1 MTKTFLRN
9 VGVTATLFVLALMF
23 AGQPGSAQLTSGD
36 LTGLITDPSGA
47 AVPGATVEL
56 TNEATGV
63 KAEQTSDAAGE
74 YHFYNLAIG
83 MYDLTVS
90 AKGFAATSANGIP
103 IALNRIGTQN
113 ITLQVGQTATSVEVT
128 ESAGT
133 VDSTTAQITNNYETR
148 LVADLPSAATGQ
160 GVINLSLLS
169 AGVASAGGI
178 GIGEGP
184 SIGGQRPRNNN
195 FTVEGIDN
203 NEKSTTGALIYVP
216 NDAVEEFTVLQNL
229 FQAEFGHSSGGQF
242 NTIVKS
248 GTNEYHGAVFD
259 YLQNRNLNAIDQSLQ
274 NQGFKKNPRYDQ
286 NRLGGNFGGP
296 IIKNKLFFF
305 ADYEYNPIGQT
316 SSTASG
322 LAAPTAAGYA
332 TLAAL
337 PGISQTNLKIVQQ
350 YSPVAPQND
359 LGTQPYTLPN
369 GGMINIPIGTPNIVA
384 PNFENQY
391 YLVTAIDYSLSDKD
405 QLRGRFLYN
414 DTSGFPPTDEPELP
428 AFLLAVPVTNY
439 LGTFTEFHNFTPAV
453 TNEFRFGYSRFN
465 QSLPAGNF
473 KFPGLDEF
481 PNITFD
487 ELGIQLG
494 VNSAS
499 PQFTIQNTYQFTDN
513 LSWVK
518 GRHTFKFGF
527 DGRKYI
533 SPATF
538 TQRARGDYEYTQIT
552 DFLYDL
558 TPADLAERSTGNP
571 VYYGDQIST
580 YAYASDNWKVRP
592 DLTVDLGVRYEF
604 TSVPYSERLQSVNAL
619 ASVPGL
625 INFSTPQPQYK
636 NFAPRIGVAWSP
648 GHSGNTSIRA
658 GFGTAYD
665 VLFDNIGITTLPPQ
679 FSQTVDV
686 TCGAANDWQCPGGF
700 LANGGIPPGASA
712 GTLTAAAARAK
723 TSAYVPNQTLP
734 YSINWTGGVQH
745 SFAKDYVLEVRYV
758 GTRGV
763 HLPTQIQLNQAPIVT
778 STNFLP
784 TYTSNPGQAALN
796 ALPLTLNT
804 LESEYSATGT
814 PSDGGGMLPQYY
826 NAGFQSKITS
836 YQPWGWSLY
845 NALDV
850 QLDRRFSHGLLFRGA
865 YTWSH
870 NIDNSTAEFNT
881 TVFTPRRA
889 ENSQNLTP
897 EKASSALDRR
907 QRLTLTM
914 LYDLPYFSHS
924 QNYFLKNVVGN
935 WEVAPVYTY
944 QSPEYYTVQSD
955 TAGLLNGDGANVD
968 RAIDN
973 VKGIP
978 GTSSAV
984 TALTN
989 SAGNTVAY
997 LANNPN
1003 AQYIQAGVGAY
1014 PNVGR
1019 NTLPGRPIDNIDMTV
1034 AKRVTFHERYRVE
1047 FLAQFFNFFNHPQFV
1062 PDAINNVY
1070 NFVYNAPSYR
1080 TMLIT
1085 GNPAFNNPEAVL
1097 NSNARTIQLVLKFK
1111 F

>member
-1 MTKTFLRN
+1 VFAL
-9 VGVTATLFVLALMF
+9 TLVNQGLA
-23 AGQPGSAQLTSGD
+23 QITSGD
-36 LTGLITDPSGA
+36 LTGLISDASGA
-47 AVPGATVEL
+47 VVPGATVDL

-63 KAEQTSDAAGE
+63 KATQTSDSFGE

-83 MYDLTVS
+83 MYDLSVS
-90 AKGFAATSANGIP
+90 AKGFAPTDAKGVPVLT
-103 IALNRIGTQN
+103 NRMGTQN

-133 VDSTTAQITNNYETR
+133 VDITTAQITNNYETR
-148 LVADLPSAATGQ
+148 VVADLPSSSSGQ

-203 NEKSTTGALIYVP
+203 NEKSTTGQLLYVP
-216 NDAVEEFTVLQNL
+216 NDAVQEFTVLQNI
-229 FQAEFGHSSGGQF
+229 FEAEFGHSSGGQF

-248 GTNEYHGAVFD
+248 GTNEFHGLLYD
-259 YLQNRNLNAIDQSLQ
+259 YLDNRNLNAIDQSNQ
-274 NQGFKKNPRYDQ
+274 NQGFKKNPRYDL
-286 NRLGGNFGGP
+286 NRLGANFGGP
-296 IIKNKLFFF
+296 ILKNKLFFF
-305 ADYEYNPIGQT
+305 ADFEYNPLGQ
-316 SSTASG
+316 SASTVSG

-337 PGISQTNLKIVQQ
+337 PGINATNLKIMQQ
-350 YSPVAPQND
+350 YSPVAPQAD
-359 LGTQPYTLPN
+359 QGTQPYTLPN

-384 PNFENQY
+384 PSWENQY
-391 YLVTAIDYSLSDKD
+391 YLVTSIDYNLSDKD

-414 DTSGFPPTDEPELP
+414 KASGFQPSDEPELP
-428 AFLLAVPVTNY
+428 AFFLPVPTTNY
-439 LGTFTEFHNFTPAV
+439 LATFSEFHNFTPSL
-453 TNEFRFGYSRFN
+453 TNEFRFGFNRFN
-465 QSLPAGNF
+465 NNLPSGNF
-473 KFPGLDEF
+473 KFPGLDQF
-481 PNITFD
+481 PNIQFD
-487 ELGIQLG
+487 ELGIQIG
-494 VNSAS
+494 PNTSS
-499 PQFTIQNTYQFTDN
+499 PQETIQNTYQFTDN
-513 LSWVK
+513 VSWVK
-518 GRHTFKFGF
+518 GAHTFKFGF

-533 SPATF
+533 SPQTF
-538 TQRARGDYEYTQIT
+538 TQRARGDYDYSQIT

-558 TPADLAERSTGNP
+558 TPADLAQRTTGAP

-580 YAYASDNWKVRP
+580 YFYASDSWKARP
-592 DLTVDLGVRYEF
+592 NITVDVGVRYEF
-604 TSVPYSERLQSVNAL
+604 TSVPTGERLQSMNSI

-625 INFSTPQPQYK
+625 INFTTPQPQYT

-648 GHSGNTSIRA
+648 GHSGNTSVRA
-658 GFGTAYD
+658 GFGMAYD
-665 VLFDNIGITTLPPQ
+665 VLFDNIGILSLPPQ
-679 FSQTVDV
+679 LSQTVDV
-686 TCGAANDWQCPGGF
+686 TCGANNDWQCPSGF
-700 LANGGIPPGASA
+700 LAKGGIPPNASA
-712 GTLTAAAARAK
+712 GTLTAAEARAG
-723 TSAYVPNQTLP
+723 TSAYIPNQTLP
-734 YSINWTGGVQH
+734 YSVNWTLGAQH

-763 HLPTQIQLNQAPIVT
+763 HLIDQIQLNQAPVVT
-778 STNFLP
+778 LANSLP

-804 LESEYSATGT
+804 LEAEYSATAT
-814 PSDGGGMLPQYY
+814 PNDGGGMLPQYY

-845 NALDV
+845 NGLDV
-850 QLDRRFSHGLLFRGA
+850 QLDRRLTRGLLMRGA

-870 NIDNSTAEFNT
+870 NIDNSTAEFAT

-914 LYDLPYFSHS
+914 LYDLPFYAHS
-924 QNYFLKNVVGN
+924 QNYFMRNVVGN

-944 QSPEYYTVQSD
+944 QTPEYYTVQSGIN
-955 TAGLLNGDGANVD
+955 ALLNGDGQNVD

-973 VKGIP
+973 TSGVP
-978 GTSSAV
+978 NTSSAV

-989 SAGNTVAY
+989 SAGQTVAY
-997 LANNPN
+997 LANNPK
-1003 AQYIQAGVGAY
+1003 AQYIQAGLGAY

-1019 NTLPGRPIDNIDMTV
+1019 NTLPGRPIDSIDMTL
-1034 AKRVTFHERYRVE
+1034 AKRVSFRERYRVE
-1047 FLAQFFNFFNHPQFV
+1047 FLAQFLNLFNHPQFV
-1062 PDAINNVY
+1062 PDSINNVFNNTY
-1070 NFVYNAPSYR
+1070 YTPSYR
-1080 TMLIT
+1080 TMLLT

-1097 NSNARTIQLVLKFK
+1097 ASNARTIQLALKLKF
-1111 F
+1111 

>member
-1 MTKTFLRN
+1 MINRFRRN
-9 VGVTATLFVLALMF
+9 HAVVVTSLLFALTLVNQGLA
-23 AGQPGSAQLTSGD
+23 QITSGD
-36 LTGLITDPSGA
+36 LTGLITDASGG
-47 AVPGATVEL
+47 AVPGATVDL

-63 KAEQTSDAAGE
+63 KATQTSDATGE

-83 MYDLTVS
+83 MYDLSVS
-90 AKGFAATSANGIP
+90 AKGFAPTDAKGIP
-103 IALNRIGTQN
+103 ILTNRMGTQN

-133 VDSTTAQITNNYETR
+133 VDSSTAQITNNYETR
-148 LVADLPSAATGQ
+148 VVSDLPSSASGQ

-216 NDAVEEFTVLQNL
+216 NDAVQEFTVLQNL
-229 FQAEFGHSSGGQF
+229 FTAEFGHSSGGQF

-248 GTNEYHGAVFD
+248 GTNEYHGTIYD
-259 YLQNRNLNAIDQSLQ
+259 YLQNRNLNAIDQANQ
-274 NQGFKKNPRYDQ
+274 NAGFKKNPRFDS
-286 NRLGGNFGGP
+286 NRLGANFGGP
-296 IIKNKLFFF
+296 ILKNKLFFF
-305 ADYEYNPIGQT
+305 ADFEYNPTGQS
-316 SSTASG
+316 SSTISG

-350 YSPVAPQND
+350 YSPVAPQAD
-359 LGTQPYTLPN
+359 QGVQPYTLPN
-369 GGMINIPIGTPNIVA
+369 GGTINIPIGTPNLVA

-391 YLVTAIDYSLSDKD
+391 YLVTSIDYNLSDKD

-414 DTSGFPPTDEPELP
+414 KTSGFPPSDEAELP
-428 AFLLAVPVTNY
+428 AFLVAVPITNY
-439 LGTFTEFHNFTPAV
+439 LATFTEFHDFTPSL

-465 QSLPAGNF
+465 QQLPAGNF
-473 KFPGLDEF
+473 KFPGLDSF

-494 VNSAS
+494 VNSSS
-499 PQFTIQNTYQFTDN
+499 PQETIQNTYQFTDN

-533 SPATF
+533 SPETF
-538 TQRARGDYEYTQIT
+538 TQRERGDYEYSQIT
-552 DFLYDL
+552 DFLFDL
-558 TPADLAERSTGNP
+558 TPADLAERTTGNP

-580 YAYASDNWKVRP
+580 YFYASDNWKVRP
-592 DLTVDLGVRYEF
+592 DLTIDLGVRYEF
-604 TSVPYSERLQSVNAL
+604 TSEPYSVRLQNVNAL

-625 INFSTPQPQYK
+625 INFTTPQPQYT
-636 NFAPRIGVAWSP
+636 NFAPRLGVAWSP
-648 GHSGNTSIRA
+648 GHSGNTSVRA
-658 GFGTAYD
+658 GFGMAYD

-686 TCGAANDWQCPGGF
+686 TCGADNDWQCPGGF
-700 LANGGIPPGASA
+700 LAKGGIPPSASA
-712 GTLTAAAARAK
+712 GTLTAAQARAG
-723 TSAYVPNQTLP
+723 TSAYNPNQVLP
-734 YSINWTGGVQH
+734 YSVNWTLGAQH

-763 HLPTQIQLNQAPIVT
+763 HLPTQIQLNMAPIVT
-778 STNFLP
+778 PTNFLP

-804 LESEYSATGT
+804 LEAEYSATAT
-814 PSDGGGMLPQYY
+814 PNISGGMLPQWY
-826 NAGFQSKITS
+826 NAGFESKITS

-850 QLDRRFSHGLLFRGA
+850 QLDRRLTRGLLMRGA

-897 EKASSALDRR
+897 EKATSALDRR

-914 LYDLPYFSHS
+914 LYDLPYYSHS
-924 QNYFLKNVVGN
+924 PNYFMKNVVGN
-935 WEVAPVYTY
+935 WEVAPVYTF
-944 QSPEYYTVQSD
+944 QSPEYYTVQSG

-973 VKGIP
+973 PSGVP
-978 GTSSAV
+978 NTSTAV
-984 TALTN
+984 TALKN
-989 SAGNTVAY
+989 SAGQTVAY

-1019 NTLPGRPIDNIDMTV
+1019 NTLPGRRIDSIDMTL
-1034 AKRVTFHERYRVE
+1034 AKRVAFRERYQVE
-1047 FLAQFFNFFNHPQFV
+1047 FLAQFFNLLNHPQFV
-1062 PDAINNVY
+1062 PDSINNVFNNTY
-1070 NFVYNAPSYR
+1070 NVPSYR
-1080 TMLIT
+1080 TMLLT

-1097 NSNARTIQLVLKFK
+1097 GSNPRTIQLVLKLK